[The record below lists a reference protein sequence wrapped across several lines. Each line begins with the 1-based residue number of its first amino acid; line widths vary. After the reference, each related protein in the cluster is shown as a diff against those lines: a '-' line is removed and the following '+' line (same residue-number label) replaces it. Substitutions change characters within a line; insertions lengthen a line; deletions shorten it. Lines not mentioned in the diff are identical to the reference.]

1 MRIVSSTV
9 LYCTKL
15 DTAHDT
21 RDQAMRVRKST
32 LSWQLGSP
40 GSSTGQ
46 DTSTELLKVV
56 NVVRVSVYRV
66 LCVCRVHVY
75 FRVEYF
81 IEAVR
86 ESRISRECA

>member
-15 DTAHDT
+15 DTAYTAHDA

-56 NVVRVSVYRV
+56 NVVRVSV
-66 LCVCRVHVY
+66 
-75 FRVEYF
+75 
-81 IEAVR
+81 
-86 ESRISRECA
+86 